1 MAKENKLRSLTGR
14 EKDVVKLLAD
24 GYSNEET
31 AEKLG
36 LSRSTVEAHRARI
49 MLKLNIHTLSGLV
62 KYSIKE
68 NITTVDIHRDY
79 ASN

>member
-1 MAKENKLRSLTGR
+1 MSKENKLRSLTGR

-36 LSRSTVEAHRARI
+36 LSRSTVEVMWR
-49 MLKLNIHTLSGLV
+49 
-62 KYSIKE
+62 
-68 NITTVDIHRDY
+68 TT
-79 ASN
+79 